1 MNSGYYQVTGLT
13 NEQEDEITLLAYWD
27 GKHLMQVG
35 ETDRTFIDQ
44 LQDFVVCWVDPVE
57 DYELSPTLRARLTLI
72 EGGAA

>member
-35 ETDRTFIDQ
+35 ETDRPFIDQ

-57 DYELSPTLRARLTLI
+57 DYELSPALRARLTII

>member
-13 NEQEDEITLLAYWD
+13 TGQENTVTLLAYWD

-35 ETDRTFIDQ
+35 ETDRPFIDQ
-44 LQDFVVCWVDPVE
+44 LQDFEVCWVDPVE
-57 DYELSPTLRARLTLI
+57 DYELSPALRARLTII

>member
-27 GKHLMQVG
+27 GKRLMQVG

-57 DYELSPTLRARLTLI
+57 DYELSPALRARLTLI

>member
-13 NEQEDEITLLAYWD
+13 NEQEDEIILLAYWD
-27 GKHLMQVG
+27 GMHLMQVG
-35 ETDRTFIDQ
+35 ETDKPFIDQ

-57 DYELSPTLRARLTLI
+57 DYELSPALRARLTII

>member
-27 GKHLMQVG
+27 GTHLMQVG
-35 ETDRTFIDQ
+35 ETDKPFIDQ

-57 DYELSPTLRARLTLI
+57 DYELSPALRARLTII

>member
-57 DYELSPTLRARLTLI
+57 DYELSLRARLSVY

>member
-35 ETDRTFIDQ
+35 ETDKPFIDQ

-57 DYELSPTLRARLTLI
+57 DYELSPALRARLTVI
-72 EGGAA
+72 EGDAA